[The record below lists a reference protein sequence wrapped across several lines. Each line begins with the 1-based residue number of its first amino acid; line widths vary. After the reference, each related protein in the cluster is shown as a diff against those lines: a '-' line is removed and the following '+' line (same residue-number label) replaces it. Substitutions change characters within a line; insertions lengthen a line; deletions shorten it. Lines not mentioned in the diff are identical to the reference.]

1 MRDQSENPVVANEL
15 LDIHG
20 LRTEF
25 ATERGI
31 VKAVDGISFSVR
43 RETTIGLVGE
53 SGCGKSV
60 TAHSI
65 LQILTPPG
73 RIVGGKILYYRPDSA
88 SPVDLAR
95 LDPKSRE
102 MRSIRGSAISI
113 IFQEPMTCLSPV
125 HTVGNQIIESV
136 RVHEKGISRSQA
148 RDRAIELLRMVGM
161 PSPETRID
169 AYSFELSGGMRQRAM
184 IAVGI
189 SAGPELLIADEP
201 TTAVDV
207 TIQAKVLAL
216 LKQLQRETSM
226 SVLFITHDL
235 GIIADMSDD
244 VVVMYLGKI
253 LEVGTLEQI
262 FSAPLHPYTH
272 ALLDCVPRLSHVP
285 KELLT
290 VIPGVVPDPSARPPG
305 CPFSTRCSR
314 FMPGV
319 CDQHMPALVETEDNH
334 RVACFLHSD
343 RVEDPEG

>member
-1 MRDQSENPVVANEL
+1 
-15 LDIHG
+15 
-20 LRTEF
+20 
-25 ATERGI
+25 
-31 VKAVDGISFSVR
+31 
-43 RETTIGLVGE
+43 
-53 SGCGKSV
+53 
-60 TAHSI
+60 
-65 LQILTPPG
+65 
-73 RIVGGKILYYRPDSA
+73 VGGKILYYRTDSA
-88 SPVDLAR
+88 PPVDLAR

-125 HTVGNQIIESV
+125 HTVGNQIIESL

-244 VVVMYLGKI
+244 VVVMYLGNCRGWHAGADI
-253 LEVGTLEQI
+253 QRPATPLYPCIAGLCPTLESRPQG
-262 FSAPLHPYTH
+262 APYG
-272 ALLDCVPRLSHVP
+272 D
-285 KELLT
+285 
-290 VIPGVVPDPSARPPG
+290 
-305 CPFSTRCSR
+305 SR
-314 FMPGV
+314 
-319 CDQHMPALVETEDNH
+319 
-334 RVACFLHSD
+334 RRS
-343 RVEDPEG
+343 

>member
-1 MRDQSENPVVANEL
+1 MTDKL

-20 LRTEF
+20 LKTEF
-25 ATERGI
+25 ATERGL
-31 VKAVDGISFSVR
+31 VKAVDGISFSAR
-43 RETTIGLVGE
+43 RESTIGLVGE

-73 RIVGGKILYYRPDSA
+73 RIVDGKILYYKKNSA
-88 SPVDLAR
+88 TPIDLAQ
-95 LDPKSRE
+95 LDPKGRE

-125 HTVGNQIIESV
+125 HTIGNQIVESL
-136 RVHEKGISRSQA
+136 RVHERGLTRSEA
-148 RDRAIELLRMVGM
+148 RHRAIELLRMVGM
-161 PSPETRID
+161 PSPESRID

-184 IAVGI
+184 IAVAI

-253 LEVGTLEQI
+253 LEVGTLKQI

-272 ALLDCVPRLSHVP
+272 ALLGCVPRLSHVP

-305 CPFSTRCSR
+305 CPFSNRCGS
-314 FMPGV
+314 FMLGV
-319 CDQHMPALVETEDNH
+319 CDQHMPALVDTEADH
-334 RVACFLHSD
+334 HVACFLHSD
-343 RVEDPEG
+343 ETEAPRDSR

>member
-73 RIVGGKILYYRPDSA
+73 RIVGGKILYYRTDSA

-125 HTVGNQIIESV
+125 HTVGNQIIESL

-305 CPFSTRCSR
+305 CPFSSRCSR
-314 FMPGV
+314 FMPGI

>member
-1 MRDQSENPVVANEL
+1 MADKL
-15 LDIHG
+15 LDIDG
-20 LRTEF
+20 LRIEF
-25 ATERGI
+25 ATERGV
-31 VKAVDGISFSVR
+31 VKAVDGISFSAR

-73 RIVGGKILYYRPDSA
+73 KIVAGKILYYRRNSTT
-88 SPVDLAR
+88 PVDLAQ
-95 LDPKSRE
+95 LDPKGRE

-125 HTVGNQIIESV
+125 HTIGNQIVESL
-136 RVHEKGISRSQA
+136 RVHERRLARSAA

-161 PSPETRID
+161 PSPERRLD

-184 IAVGI
+184 IAVAI

-216 LKQLQRETSM
+216 LKQLQRETAM

-253 LEVGTLEQI
+253 VEVGTLEQI

-272 ALLDCVPRLSHVP
+272 ALLGCVPRLSHVP
-285 KELLT
+285 KEFLT
-290 VIPGVVPDPSARPPG
+290 VIPGVVPDPSQRPPG
-305 CPFSTRCSR
+305 CPFSSRCGH
-314 FMPGV
+314 FMAGV
-319 CDQHMPALVETEDNH
+319 CDQHMPALVETEANH
-334 RVACFLHSD
+334 RVACFLHSAETEAP
-343 RVEDPEG
+343 ED